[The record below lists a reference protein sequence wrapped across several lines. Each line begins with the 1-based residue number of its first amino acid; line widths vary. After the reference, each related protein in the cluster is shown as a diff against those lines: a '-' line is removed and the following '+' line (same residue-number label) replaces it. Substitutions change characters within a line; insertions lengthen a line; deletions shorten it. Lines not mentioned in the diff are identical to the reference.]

1 MTDRKTTKSSD
12 RTPDELFDT
21 VEKYAVD
28 TLYEVLLELWH
39 GFEATKEFKDY
50 SEAHDT
56 SKVDLKDILGGDSKL
71 FKIFKAYCDDRNC
84 ISVWKSYKKWKIL
97 VTMTKYSE
105 FMNHFNELNPD
116 LRHDLSDWPDQW
128 KAVNDIFKK
137 YWDSENN
144 KPKDL
149 QVVVESQPRQPGKA
163 RKMAVLK
170 PKDEGIHEK
179 TKDEKESTKAKSK
192 SKNDEGVRNKDC
204 DSKSEGK
211 KKKDEKGS
219 KTAKGK

>member
-1 MTDRKTTKSSD
+1 MTDRRTTKSSD

-21 VEKYAVD
+21 VERYAVN
-28 TLYEVLLELWH
+28 TLYEALFLVWDD
-39 GFEATKEFKDY
+39 FEETKEFKDY
-50 SEAHDT
+50 SKAHGT
-56 SKVDLKDILGGDSKL
+56 SKVDLKDVLDGESKL
-71 FKIFKAYCDDRNC
+71 FKIFEAYCDDRGC
-84 ISVWKSYKKWKIL
+84 INILISYKKWKIL

-105 FMNHFNELNPD
+105 FMKQFKKLNPNLKCD
-116 LRHDLSDWPDQW
+116 LAESPYEWQEVD
-128 KAVNDIFKK
+128 KIFKK

-149 QVVVESQPRQPGKA
+149 QVVVESQNQQAGKA
-163 RKMAVLK
+163 RKMALLK